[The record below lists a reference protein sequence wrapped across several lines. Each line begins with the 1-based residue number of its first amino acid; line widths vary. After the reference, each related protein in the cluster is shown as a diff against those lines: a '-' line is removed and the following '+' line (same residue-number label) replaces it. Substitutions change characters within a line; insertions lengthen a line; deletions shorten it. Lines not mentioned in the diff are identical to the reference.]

1 VNVLALDVDGVLL
14 DPGRGGLGSWQSELE
29 SRFGVDADRLR
40 TAFFEPA
47 WPDVIVGRRAIEP
60 ALAAALHDLGWA
72 MTVDQLLAC
81 WFEADLVVEPEV
93 VAVARAWTAEGA
105 RLVLVTNQE
114 QRRATFLSD
123 RLGALLPISGM
134 AYSAALGLLK
144 SDPAFYPAA
153 SRTLGLQSD
162 DTVVFVDDTVDNV
175 EAARPSGW
183 SAVHFT
189 KNSDWAGQITSAFSP
204 PR

>member
-1 VNVLALDVDGVLL
+1 VNVLALDIDGVLL
-14 DPGRGGLGSWQSELE
+14 DPGRGGLGPWPRELE

-40 TAFFEPA
+40 AAFFEPA

-60 ALAAALHDLGWA
+60 ALAAALDELGWA

-81 WFEADLVVEPEV
+81 WFEADLVLEPEV
-93 VAVARAWTAEGA
+93 VDAATAWAAEGA

-114 QRRATFLSD
+114 HRRATFLRD
-123 RLGALLPISGM
+123 RLGALLPISAL

-144 SDPAFYPAA
+144 SDPAFYRAA
-153 SRTLGLQSD
+153 AQTLGLD
-162 DTVVFVDDTVDNV
+162 DHDTVVFVDDTLDNV
-175 EAARPSGW
+175 EAARLYGW

-189 KNSDWAGQITSAFSP
+189 KNNDWHSQITSAFSP
-204 PR
+204 SR